1 MVLRCARASRA
12 RELRYYQTVDISG
25 MYSSLEEALEN
36 LLLVLVRRRTQNL
49 TKIDQ
54 ERAKI
59 KQIYLLT
66 PLTSALI
73 M

>member
-1 MVLRCARASRA
+1 
-12 RELRYYQTVDISG
+12 

-36 LLLVLVRRRTQNL
+36 VLLVLVRRRTQNL

-54 ERAKI
+54 EKAKI
-59 KQIYLLT
+59 KQIYIWT
-66 PLTSALI
+66 PMTSALI

>member
-1 MVLRCARASRA
+1 
-12 RELRYYQTVDISG
+12 

-36 LLLVLVRRRTQNL
+36 VLLVLVRRRTQNL

-54 ERAKI
+54 EKAKI
-59 KQIYLLT
+59 KQIYIRA
-66 PLTSALI
+66 PMTSALI

>member
-1 MVLRCARASRA
+1 
-12 RELRYYQTVDISG
+12 

-36 LLLVLVRRRTQNL
+36 VLLVLVRGRTQNL

-54 ERAKI
+54 EKVKI
-59 KQIYLLT
+59 KQIYIWT
-66 PLTSALI
+66 PLTSALN

>member
-1 MVLRCARASRA
+1 
-12 RELRYYQTVDISG
+12 

-36 LLLVLVRRRTQNL
+36 VLLVLVRGRTQNL

-54 ERAKI
+54 EKAKI
-59 KQIYLLT
+59 KQIYIWT
-66 PLTSALI
+66 PMTSALN